1 MKNHYIYLLSALF
14 ILLPVAAV
22 RPMTSLFAEKLD
34 ATMTEI
40 GFITACYSVTPFVL
54 AIFAGR
60 FVDKYG
66 EKLPILLGSMSMLVA
81 LLLPFLFPVLLTL
94 YFSQLILGGAQL
106 LAIVA
111 IQNGVARSV
120 PPSKRDQA
128 FANMSLFTSLGLM
141 FGPLIG
147 GYSSEHL
154 GFQYSF
160 LLFIIFSIV
169 PLVLAVYIR
178 PSKQETQN
186 NNEIQRM
193 GVKKLLSIPS
203 LKLSIFI
210 SMINL
215 AALDIFNV
223 YYPLYSSSIGM
234 SPSEIGWILT
244 ITALASVIIR
254 IFIPSL
260 TAKLG
265 RAKLI
270 SLFMFCGAIAYFAIP
285 LTSYYPLI
293 ILITLLLGCGLGITQ
308 PLTTIVSYNLAPK
321 GHTGEV
327 LGIRLA
333 GNRFSQI
340 ITPVIF
346 AGISNLT
353 GLGAI
358 FIFEALLL
366 GAGATLARGMT
377 KRKDPPMKTKPN
389 VETP

>member
-1 MKNHYIYLLSALF
+1 MKNHYIYLISALF
-14 ILLPVAAV
+14 VLLPVAAV
-22 RPMTSLFAEKLD
+22 RPMTSLFAETLD

-40 GFITACYSVTPFVL
+40 GFITACYSVTPFLL

-66 EKLPILLGSMSMLVA
+66 EKIPILIGSVSLVIA
-81 LLLPFLFPVLLTL
+81 LILPYLFPVLLTL
-94 YFSQLILGGAQL
+94 YISQLILGGAQL

-111 IQNGVARSV
+111 IQNGVASSV

-147 GYSSEHL
+147 GYSTEHL
-154 GFQYSF
+154 GFQHSF
-160 LLFIIFSIV
+160 LLFVFFSIV
-169 PLVLAVYIR
+169 PLVLSLIIKK
-178 PSKQETQN
+178 SNQQKLNSDKIKT
-186 NNEIQRM
+186 M
-193 GVKKLLSIPS
+193 GVRKLLSIPK

-215 AALDIFNV
+215 AAIDIFNV

-244 ITALASVIIR
+244 ITALASVAIR
-254 IFIPSL
+254 VFISTL
-260 TAKLG
+260 TEKLG

-270 SLFMFCGAIAYFAIP
+270 SIFMFCGAVSYLAVP

-293 ILITLLLGCGLGITQ
+293 ILISILLGCGLGITQ
-308 PLTTIVSYNLAPK
+308 PLTTIVSYNLAPI

-346 AGISNLT
+346 AGISNLI

-358 FIFEALLL
+358 FIFEAILL
-366 GAGATLARGMT
+366 GAGAVLAKGIRTREGPT
-377 KRKDPPMKTKPN
+377 MKKKPKIRSM
-389 VETP
+389 